1 MEIMWIAVP
10 GVLKPT
16 FISLLGRFVA
26 FPLHILTPHFFHQFV
41 YPSALL
47 LLPLK
52 VSIFDDFRCHWEGLV
67 QCKKMLFC
75 FVLFFALLSR
85 GTALIV
91 GRVLLGAIA
100 TSSFSIE
107 GES

>member
-1 MEIMWIAVP
+1 M
-10 GVLKPT
+10 
-16 FISLLGRFVA
+16 
-26 FPLHILTPHFFHQFV
+26 Q
-41 YPSALL
+41 
-47 LLPLK
+47 
-52 VSIFDDFRCHWEGLV
+52 
-67 QCKKMLFC
+67 KKLLFC